1 MIIKSM
7 SRKAPTFSQLTAYI
21 GREGDSGSGAA
32 FIRNLYASGQDRAII
47 VDQFLNN
54 YRYLPERKGG
64 NALYHEVIVLEPQP
78 HLAQDQVEAAL
89 HELAGRYCE
98 RRAPHQLAWGQVHH
112 DTEFPHIHLMISAN
126 AVRSDR
132 RVRMDRA
139 YFASVQR
146 DLERWQAEHVPEL
159 LTRVVYGV
167 EHEKQSPRQPVQ
179 ESEMVRRTNT
189 PSRKQQVF
197 DHVKMTINTA
207 MDRTDFE
214 QRLGQFGL
222 RLYQRGQTVGVVD
235 QATGKRYRLKTL
247 GLDAAF
253 RSLEKPGREPEHLEP
268 EQVIDDRAE
277 TLLRHRM
284 EATARHQLNEFDR
297 DGRERE

>member
-21 GREGDSGSGAA
+21 GREGGSGSGTA
-32 FIRNLYASGQDRAII
+32 FVRNVYASGHDRAAI

-78 HLAQDQVEAAL
+78 HMAEDQVEAAL
-89 HELAGRYCE
+89 HELAQRYCE
-98 RRAPHQLAWGQVHH
+98 RRAPHQLTWGQVHH

-139 YFASVQR
+139 YFAGVQR
-146 DLERWQAEHVPEL
+146 DLERWQAEHLPEL
-159 LTRVVYGV
+159 RARVVYGK
-167 EHEKQSPRQPVQ
+167 EHEKQTPRQPVQ
-179 ESEMVRRTNT
+179 EGEMVRRTNT
-189 PSRKQQVF
+189 PSRKQQVY
-197 DHVKMTINTA
+197 DHVKVA
-207 MDRTDFE
+207 LAAASDRTDFE
-214 QRLGQFGL
+214 RRLGQNGL
-222 RLYQRGQTVGVVD
+222 GLYQRGQTFGVVD

-253 RSLEKPGREPEHLEP
+253 QSLEKQGLGPERIKP
-268 EQVIDDRAE
+268 EKAFDDRAE
-277 TLLRHRM
+277 ALLRQRLK
-284 EATARHQLNEFDR
+284 AAARRQLDEFDR
-297 DGRERE
+297 DDRERE